1 MIMKDNKSIENY
13 SDYHKGH
20 RIASQIANV
29 MQGEETQHQE
39 LDEWLS
45 DTEHSQNTAE
55 KLSSQEKLTEM
66 YNNFERNEKYS
77 SSKRLTDRLRKNNSK
92 IHRVRLIKILST
104 SCAAAIIAVS
114 FFIYNFE
121 QQPIEKKI
129 AHNIT
134 TGVIKSNFVKPT
146 LVLNNGKNIDLTAV
160 DIKNLLIDTDTL
172 EYNRIVIPKMYN
184 HTTTLADG
192 TIVHLNSCSELKYPT
207 KFIGEKREVFLSG
220 EAFFEVTKSSKPFI
234 VTIGDI
240 SVRVY
245 GTKFNVNTHNCN
257 NIQTVLVEGSVS
269 VKQEGDTT
277 EIFIKPNQKLS
288 INKNGDKTIE
298 TILPER
304 YTAWMDGFIRS
315 DGESMTNL
323 LNDIAKW
330 YGIEFI
336 YNEEIQKININASLN
351 RKRPLAE
358 IIEAIA
364 QISGLKIIKNNE
376 EKYMIE

>member
-20 RIASQIANV
+20 RIASQIADL

-45 DTEHSQNTAE
+45 DTEHSQKTAE

>member
-20 RIASQIANV
+20 RIASQIADL

-45 DTEHSQNTAE
+45 DTEHSQKTAE

-66 YNNFERNEKYS
+66 CNNFERNEKYS

-104 SCAAAIIAVS
+104 SCAAAIIAIS
-114 FFIYNFE
+114 FSIYYFNP
-121 QQPIEKKI
+121 QPIEKKI

-134 TGVIKSNFVKPT
+134 TGVIRSNFVKPT